1 MKLRPEAGILYKD
14 GKYIETPI
22 DELKEKN
29 QLLIWPG
36 EVIITDGI
44 IVKGETSVDE
54 SMLTGE
60 VSPIH
65 KKVSDKVIGGTVN
78 LSETIIIKVT
88 STGEDTILADV
99 IKSNSEEFIKKRQ
112 LENLLISL
120 AECFLCGISVSII
133 EFCLLVSMR
142 K

>member
-1 MKLRPEAGILYKD
+1 MA
-14 GKYIETPI
+14 
-22 DELKEKN
+22 
-29 QLLIWPG
+29 G

-99 IKSNSEEFIKKRQ
+99 IKRKREEFIKRAP
-112 LENLLISL
+112 IRYL
-120 AECFLCGISVSII
+120 ADKFSGV
-133 EFCLLVSMR
+133 FSMWH
-142 K
+142 